1 MQRQRVCVC
10 WPEMVAVDEALQAQ
24 CMDVCVCVCVCV
36 CACACAL
43 QMLARMV
50 SGGDIISTII

>member
-36 CACACAL
+36 RVRVRAHSKC
-43 QMLARMV
+43 
-50 SGGDIISTII
+50 